1 MTEEEK
7 PSRSAMKRAAK
18 AVEELAR
25 QMVDMPEAEWKKLP
39 ASPALRREIE
49 LARVTKG
56 HGSRKRQ
63 TKHLAALLRQMEEET
78 EELQAFLSG
87 LDQVHLREQRDFH
100 ELEDLRDRIC
110 NPDLSE
116 AALDE
121 AASAMPGLD
130 RGAISRLAGSVH
142 AHGDRRAFREIF
154 RRLRE
159 AKEKAAASE
168 G

>member
-25 QMVDMPEAEWKKLP
+25 QMVDMPEADWKKLP

-110 NPDLSE
+110 NPDLSG

-121 AASAMPGLD
+121 AASAIPGLD
-130 RGAISRLAGSVH
+130 REAISRLARSVH
-142 AHGDRRAFREIF
+142 ANGDRRAFRDIF

-159 AKEKAAASE
+159 AREKTICE
-168 G
+168 

>member
-1 MTEEEK
+1 MSGEEK
-7 PSRSAMKRAAK
+7 PSRSALKRAAK

-49 LARVTKG
+49 LARGTKG
-56 HGSRKRQ
+56 HGARKRQ
-63 TKHLAALLRQMEEET
+63 TKHLAALLRQSEKDA
-78 EELQAFLSG
+78 EELQAFLTG
-87 LDQVHLREQRDFH
+87 LDQVHLREKRDFH

-110 NPDLSE
+110 NPDLSG

-121 AASAMPGLD
+121 AAEVIPGID
-130 RGAISRLAGSVH
+130 REAISRLARSVH
-142 AHGDRRAFREIF
+142 ANGDRRAFREIF

-159 AKEKAAASE
+159 AKEKPSS
-168 G
+168 GS